1 MTLKIETIL
10 EYSTIFPEKDYA
22 SYQVDIVLKKYSREM
37 LIRAVN
43 VLGMNYGN
51 VYMPDTRKT
60 FFSSVIRPQ
69 LFEEIDD
76 RICKYLRKTHRK
88 RVCFCTQ
95 RTILEL
101 LRRIFKIPPIDFK
114 NDGTP
119 DVFEYDL
126 FCILVYLN
134 EALMKFKSYDEYDPD
149 KF

>member
-60 FFSSVIRPQ
+60 FFSFVPSF
-69 LFEEIDD
+69 L
-76 RICKYLRKTHRK
+76 KK
-88 RVCFCTQ
+88 
-95 RTILEL
+95 
-101 LRRIFKIPPIDFK
+101 
-114 NDGTP
+114 
-119 DVFEYDL
+119 
-126 FCILVYLN
+126 
-134 EALMKFKSYDEYDPD
+134 
-149 KF
+149 